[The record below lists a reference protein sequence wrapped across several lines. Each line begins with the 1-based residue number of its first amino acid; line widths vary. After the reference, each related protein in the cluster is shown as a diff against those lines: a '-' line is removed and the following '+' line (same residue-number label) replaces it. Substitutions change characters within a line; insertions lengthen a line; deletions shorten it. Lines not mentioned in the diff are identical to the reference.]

1 MTTKTD
7 IAKQASKAAYIAVM
21 TAPIKKVAG
30 TKFQTPLTRTD
41 VAKLAAKEA
50 YKAVMAQ
57 DFAVDTIKTQ
67 PLGQYPVDFHS
78 ISKVLSE
85 KAPNFFTYLTSKEYL
100 RNPNVPTDLANFMN
114 YVNAPGAGKEDWATA
129 ENKGKIIEAIASMVD
144 PEIKQEFATY
154 LLSL

>member
-85 KAPNFFTYLTSKEYL
+85 KAPNFFTY
-100 RNPNVPTDLANFMN
+100 F
-114 YVNAPGAGKEDWATA
+114 
-129 ENKGKIIEAIASMVD
+129 NK
-144 PEIKQEFATY
+144 
-154 LLSL
+154 